1 MFPAPHIEIT
11 RSRCPPQAA
20 TPRIPGNPYRTGW
33 LLVVT
38 PWNQRERQCF
48 TLLHASRHNF
58 VRMMYQPRFERF
70 EVRGQDGRESIAEFL
85 RAGTLTAGDRPE
97 LYFFRMAGEELAVGI
112 SGSALERFQRDR
124 RLSRE
129 EKIDIAGLMLR
140 RQFESGA
147 DLDSQNLFIRDEG
160 LGDLAAELGILA

>member
-1 MFPAPHIEIT
+1 
-11 RSRCPPQAA
+11 
-20 TPRIPGNPYRTGW
+20 
-33 LLVVT
+33 
-38 PWNQRERQCF
+38 
-48 TLLHASRHNF
+48 
-58 VRMMYQPRFERF
+58 MMYQPRFERF

-112 SGSALERFQRDR
+112 SGSALERFQRGR

-140 RQFESGA
+140 RQFESGV
-147 DLDSQNLFIRDEG
+147 DLDSQNLFIRDEM
-160 LGDLAAELGILA
+160 LADLAKELGILP